1 MPANSD
7 QQGGKSGKIHFI
19 ESTLFILALMAG
31 FAPKMFSFRTLRESL
46 GTPAPPGRS
55 IGGAL
60 KGLTCSPVVG
70 SEPVGSG
77 LLAPGQACMLVSG
90 HTLAQA
96 PPSRLGS
103 APHWVGRLSL
113 SQPGFHICPAC
124 SVLHLLQQAL
134 DCGPQGRHPAALGQ
148 GPVSLG
154 SCH

>member
-70 SEPVGSG
+70 SEPVGSW
-77 LLAPGQACMLVSG
+77 LLVRRACWCLGTPWPRPHHPAFVLH
-90 HTLAQA
+90 HTGWGGCLCHSLASTSVQLA
-96 PPSRLGS
+96 LSCISCSRL
-103 APHWVGRLSL
+103 WTVDLKVGTQQRWDRALS
-113 SQPGFHICPAC
+113 P
-124 SVLHLLQQAL
+124 
-134 DCGPQGRHPAALGQ
+134 
-148 GPVSLG
+148 
-154 SCH
+154 